1 MTSDARDQMRAARCT
16 LSFSEDRERVLA
28 EEAEPEADSR
38 LGLPLL
44 GRPSFRSGVRG
55 ESRLGLALLAGP
67 HSAPER
73 SVPRAR
79 SSYRRCR
86 ELQEPLTPV
95 FQ

>member
-44 GRPSFRSGVRG
+44 DR
-55 ESRLGLALLAGP
+55 P
-67 HSAPER
+67 HSAPE
-73 SVPRAR
+73 
-79 SSYRRCR
+79 
-86 ELQEPLTPV
+86 
-95 FQ
+95 